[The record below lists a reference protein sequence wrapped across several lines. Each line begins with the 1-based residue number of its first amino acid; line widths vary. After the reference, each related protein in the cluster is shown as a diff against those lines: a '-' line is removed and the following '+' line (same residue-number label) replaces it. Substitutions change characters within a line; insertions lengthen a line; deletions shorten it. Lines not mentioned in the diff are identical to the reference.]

1 MDVYVPALDGEE
13 EGMVI
18 IKDRPLRLRSG
29 VLAQIHYVDLSTTA
43 IRKLSISPSLLQS
56 MQLKQNEA

>member
-18 IKDRPLRLRSG
+18 IKDGSLRLGSG
-29 VLAQIHYVDLSTTA
+29 VLAQIHYIDLPTTA
-43 IRKLSISPSLLQS
+43 VRKFSIRPFRIACSSHKI
-56 MQLKQNEA
+56 KHK